1 MIEPVA
7 FGFNAETAQN
17 NYFQVNSE
25 NAETQ
30 TKSTARVSKFCRK
43 LRSHG
48 INVMTIKDNVRTS
61 YSRFYFS

>member
-30 TKSTARVSKFCRK
+30 GKALQEFQNFAEK

-48 INVMTIKDNVRTS
+48 INVMTIKTR
-61 YSRFYFS
+61 